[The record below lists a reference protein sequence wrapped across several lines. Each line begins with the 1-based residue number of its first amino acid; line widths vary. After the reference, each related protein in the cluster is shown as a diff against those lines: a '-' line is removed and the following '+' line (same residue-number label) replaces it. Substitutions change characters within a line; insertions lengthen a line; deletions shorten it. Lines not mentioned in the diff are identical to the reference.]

1 MTAMR
6 MFHAHAVRVFALA
19 GVVTILGGCASL
31 GMAKFQE
38 PDIRLQGVQIRSLG
52 LTGGSIDMYLDVNNP
67 NQFDLRGTRLQLGL
81 DVENTHFGDV
91 DFNDAFN
98 LPKGQT
104 VTVVVPL
111 SFAWAGV
118 GEAARS
124 ALNYGT
130 VKYTLKGTASL
141 QTPFGTSQVPFT
153 RSGTVAVNGDRPA
166 PTPSH

>member
-1 MTAMR
+1 MNAIR
-6 MFHAHAVRVFALA
+6 MFRAHAVRAFMLA
-19 GVVTILGGCASL
+19 GAVATLGACASL

-38 PDIRLQGVQIRSLG
+38 PDIQLQGVQVRSLG
-52 LTGGSIDMYLDVNNP
+52 LLGGSVDLYVDVNNP
-67 NQFDLRGTRLQLGL
+67 NSFDVRGTRLQLGL
-81 DVENTHFGDV
+81 DVESTHFGDV

-111 SFAWAGV
+111 SFVWAGV
-118 GEAARS
+118 SEAARS

-130 VKYTLKGTASL
+130 VKYTLKGTASM

-153 RSGTVAVNGDRPA
+153 RSGTVAVNGNRPA
-166 PTPSH
+166 PTPNH

>member
-1 MTAMR
+1 MLVGMA
-6 MFHAHAVRVFALA
+6 A
-19 GVVTILGGCASL
+19 GLGACASL
-31 GMAKFQE
+31 GMGKFQE
-38 PDIRLQGVQIRSLG
+38 PDVRLQGVQVRSIG
-52 LTGGSIDMYLDVNNP
+52 LVGGTVDLYLDVNNP
-67 NQFDLRGTRLQLGL
+67 NEFDLRGTRMQLGL

-111 SFAWAGV
+111 SFVWAGV

-130 VKYTLKGTASL
+130 VKYTLKGTASM
-141 QTPFGTSQVPFT
+141 QTPFGTQAVPFT
-153 RSGTVAVNGDRPA
+153 RSGSVAVNGNRPA
-166 PTPSH
+166 APGN